1 MSGEC
6 KASPHPQQRDR
17 HPLGVSQVR
26 VLLPIATKKSPNRK
40 CLPVIEVTAP
50 ERHCPPKPKFTQ
62 GGPNDSRHAHP
73 TPGSLSDEHLGQ
85 TTDHGPPVTV
95 SQRSGPARRSN
106 TGHGPAQWA
115 IVTSPR
121 GEATWLSSQP
131 EDHTLAQTRPYAL
144 RQCQR
149 SLPGAGWQGD
159 RHRADMPICEKGQR
173 RKGKGFTSARCT
185 RGAGTLPEP
194 VSVLGPHQPCWQER
208 GVEVEKLIPAR
219 PRDIRDIRRPSPD
232 CLRAHRGPPTSRSKS

>member
-1 MSGEC
+1 MLPSHLETHWARELAC
-6 KASPHPQQRDR
+6 PWEKQCRVNARPHLTPSRQRDR

-106 TGHGPAQWA
+106 TSTAQPSGPLSLPPGGKPHGFLS
-115 IVTSPR
+115 SPR
-121 GEATWLSSQP
+121 I
-131 EDHTLAQTRPYAL
+131 TLWPRPALMLFGSVSVVSPGLAGKGTVTEQTCPSVKWGREG
-144 RQCQR
+144 RGKDSR
-149 SLPGAGWQGD
+149 VPGAHGV
-159 RHRADMPICEKGQR
+159 P
-173 RKGKGFTSARCT
+173 ARCRSPYPSWVLT
-185 RGAGTLPEP
+185 SLAGKNAE
-194 VSVLGPHQPCWQER
+194 WKWR
-208 GVEVEKLIPAR
+208 N
-219 PRDIRDIRRPSPD
+219 
-232 CLRAHRGPPTSRSKS
+232 

>member
-1 MSGEC
+1 M
-6 KASPHPQQRDR
+6 
-17 HPLGVSQVR
+17 R

-73 TPGSLSDEHLGQ
+73 IPGSLSAEHLGQ
-85 TTDHGPPVTV
+85 TTDHGPPVTMSHAV
-95 SQRSGPARRSN
+95 VQREGLIPGTAQPSGPLSL
-106 TGHGPAQWA
+106 P
-115 IVTSPR
+115 P

-144 RQCQR
+144 RQCQC
-149 SLPGAGWQGD
+149 SPPGAGWQGD
-159 RHRADMPICEKGQR
+159 CHRADMPICEMGQR
-173 RKGKGFTSARCT
+173 RKGKEFTSARCT
-185 RGAGTLPEP
+185 RGAGTLLEP

-208 GVEVEKLIPAR
+208 GVEA
-219 PRDIRDIRRPSPD
+219 
-232 CLRAHRGPPTSRSKS
+232 